1 MTIIR
6 TATTAKGGVTPE
18 ELLLMEKHRDLWI
31 SRSLRTDPIEP
42 EKIIPAIE
50 GIYAAAGLKKPT
62 VVIVPSPLVMAFSYG
77 AAVAILAGAKKPLVK
92 SRPKEKSLEN
102 AAARACYELAG
113 KKGIEHAAKWNSSY
127 QGGNMWAANESYLT
141 AFRDIIGIK
150 IPQHEKYHYWE
161 QAAIHGGFRVMHEKF
176 CMVSDFP
183 VLIKTDNENL
193 PHCEDG
199 PTHKWRDGWSL
210 YHWHGT
216 VVPEEWVINRESLTL
231 KVAFSQEDIGKKNA
245 AFQMIGYANIL
256 AQLNDGSTKVKGPK
270 LNELIN
276 AMLDGGVEEFSRVLN
291 GE

>member
-1 MTIIR
+1 
-6 TATTAKGGVTPE
+6 
-18 ELLLMEKHRDLWI
+18 
-31 SRSLRTDPIEP
+31 
-42 EKIIPAIE
+42 
-50 GIYAAAGLKKPT
+50 
-62 VVIVPSPLVMAFSYG
+62 
-77 AAVAILAGAKKPLVK
+77 
-92 SRPKEKSLEN
+92 
-102 AAARACYELAG
+102 
-113 KKGIEHAAKWNSSY
+113 
-127 QGGNMWAANESYLT
+127 MWAANESYLT

-216 VVPEEWVINRESLTL
+216 VVPEEWVMNRESLTL
-231 KVAFSQEDIGKKNA
+231 KVAFSQEERARKNA

-270 LNELIN
+270 LNKLIN
-276 AMLDGGVEEFSRVLN
+276 AMLDGGVEEFLRVLN